1 METVIAAGRR
11 VAPGLVLAG
20 AVAAAAF
27 AARHA
32 LGVAALS
39 PALSPMILAI
49 ALGVGVRAAAG
60 MPAPARP
67 GVGLAA
73 RRLLRL
79 AVVLLG
85 TQVTLAQVGAIGG
98 GGVAVLAAA
107 LGGTFLFTLWLGRA
121 LRVGQGVGMLIAAGT
136 AICGASAVA
145 AVRAVTRADDAD
157 VAYAVACVTLF
168 GTLAM
173 VLLPLAAG
181 GLGLDPAAYGL
192 WVGASVHEVAQ
203 VVAAAYQHG
212 AEAGEIGTVAK
223 LARVVMLAPVVMAL
237 GLWLARRGGA
247 GGDGAEGEAGRPPFP
262 WFVAGF
268 AGLVLVNSLFPLP
281 AAVTA
286 AAGLASAVLL
296 TVALGALG
304 LETDLRAL
312 KARGLRPLVLAAAA
326 WLFIAGFSFAL
337 VRAVV

>member
-1 METVIAAGRR
+1 MKAVLTAVRR
-11 VAPGLVLAG
+11 VAPGLALAG
-20 AVAAAAF
+20 GVAAGAF
-27 AARHA
+27 GARHA
-32 LGVAALS
+32 LGVA
-39 PALSPMILAI
+39 ALSPMILAI

-60 MPAPARP
+60 MPVGLRP

-73 RRLLRL
+73 RTLLRL

-85 TQVTLAQVGAIGG
+85 AQVTLAQVGAIGG
-98 GGVAVLAAA
+98 GGVLVLAAA

-121 LRVGQGVGMLIAAGT
+121 LGVGQGVGMLIAAGT
-136 AICGASAVA
+136 SICGASAVA
-145 AVRAVTRADDAD
+145 AVRPVTRADDAD

-173 VLLPLAAG
+173 VALPLAAG
-181 GLGLDPAAYGL
+181 MLGLDPAAYGL

-203 VVAAAYQHG
+203 VVAAAYQRG
-212 AEAGEIGTVAK
+212 VDAGEIGTVAK

-237 GLWLARRGGA
+237 GLWLARRRGDVGEGGA
-247 GGDGAEGEAGRPPFP
+247 VRPPFP

-281 AAVTA
+281 PAVTG
-286 AAGLASAVLL
+286 AAGLASVVLL

-312 KARGLRPLVLAAAA
+312 RAKGLRPLALAGAA
-326 WLFIAGFSFAL
+326 WLFIAGFSLVL

>member
-1 METVIAAGRR
+1 MNAVLTATRR

-20 AVAAAAF
+20 GVAAGAF
-27 AARHA
+27 GARHA
-32 LGVAALS
+32 LGVA
-39 PALSPMILAI
+39 ALSPMILAI

-60 MPAPARP
+60 MPAGLRP

-73 RRLLRL
+73 RTLLRL

-85 TQVTLAQVGAIGG
+85 AQVTLAQVGAIGG
-98 GGVAVLAAA
+98 GGVLVLAAA

-121 LRVGQGVGMLIAAGT
+121 LGVGQGVGMLIAAGT
-136 AICGASAVA
+136 SICGASAVA

-173 VLLPLAAG
+173 VALPLAAG
-181 GLGLDPAAYGL
+181 MLGLDPAAYGL

-203 VVAAAYQHG
+203 VVAAAYQRG
-212 AEAGEIGTVAK
+212 VEAGEIGTVAK

-237 GLWLARRGGA
+237 GLWLARRRR
-247 GGDGAEGEAGRPPFP
+247 DGTEDEGESGAVRPPFP

-268 AGLVLVNSLFPLP
+268 AGLVLINSLFPLP
-281 AAVTA
+281 PAVTG
-286 AAGLASAVLL
+286 AAGLASVALL

-312 KARGLRPLVLAAAA
+312 RAKGLRPLALAGAA
-326 WLFIAGFSFAL
+326 WLFIAGFSLVL
-337 VRAVV
+337 VRVVV

>member
-1 METVIAAGRR
+1 METVLTAGRR
-11 VAPGLVLAG
+11 MAPGLALAG
-20 AVAAAAF
+20 TVAAGAF
-27 AARHA
+27 GARHA

-39 PALSPMILAI
+39 PMILAI
-49 ALGVGVRAAAG
+49 VLGVGVRAAAG
-60 MPAPARP
+60 MPNRLRP

-73 RRLLRL
+73 RTLLRL

-85 TQVTLAQVGAIGG
+85 AQVTLAQVGAIGG
-98 GGVAVLAAA
+98 GGVLVLAAA

-121 LRVGQGVGMLIAAGT
+121 LGVGQGVGMLIAAGT
-136 AICGASAVA
+136 SICGASAVA
-145 AVRAVTRADDAD
+145 AVRSVTRADDAD

-173 VLLPLAAG
+173 VLLPLAAAV
-181 GLGLDPAAYGL
+181 LGLDPAAYGL

-203 VVAAAYQHG
+203 VVAAAYQRG
-212 AEAGEIGTVAK
+212 VEAGEIGTVAK

-237 GLWLARRGGA
+237 GLWLARGGGGMA
-247 GGDGAEGEAGRPPFP
+247 GEEGAARPPFP

-268 AGLVLVNSLFPLP
+268 AALVLVNSLFPLP
-281 AAVTA
+281 ASVTA
-286 AAGLASAVLL
+286 AAGAASVALL

-312 KARGLRPLVLAAAA
+312 KAKGLRPLVLAAAA
-326 WLFIAGFSFAL
+326 WLFIAGFSLVL